1 MDQEFSK
8 WLATLG
14 VGGALAAIVYY
25 QARKD
30 AMMYQEK
37 LMALYEIERQRNLVE
52 MARTDKL
59 IDIIKENTHQTT
71 VNTEVLRSL
80 HKRLDREE
88 DEREEQRRG

>member
-1 MDQEFSK
+1 MDTEFTK
-8 WLATLG
+8 WLTTLG

-37 LMALYEIERQRNLVE
+37 LLALHQLESN
-52 MARTDKL
+52 RTNTLLDVVR
-59 IDIIKENTHQTT
+59 ENTHSTT

-80 HKRLDREE
+80 HSRLDRDAKQAEV
-88 DEREEQRRG
+88 DREEHLSRRV

>member
-1 MDQEFSK
+1 METEFAK

-14 VGGALAAIVYY
+14 VGGAIAAIVYY

-37 LMALYEIERQRNLVE
+37 LLVLHE
-52 MARTDKL
+52 LEKGRTDKL
-59 IDIIKENTHQTT
+59 IDIIKESTYSTT

-80 HKRLDREE
+80 HKRLDNDALDREVVVH
-88 DEREEQRRG
+88 GT